1 MEKRFGTF
9 SGVFLPTFLTIIGV
23 IFYLR
28 FGWVV
33 GNAGILGALAIVIL
47 AHVITVSTALSM
59 ASITTNMEVEGGG
72 AYFLISRSLGLEI
85 GGSIGI
91 PLYLSQVIS
100 VALYILGFIESVQ
113 LIFPEVNA
121 TLLAVVVSIIVGVVS
136 AIGADL
142 AVKMQYGIFALILL
156 SLGTIVVSGDYSQ
169 VPVTVGN
176 FQESGNFWMTFAVFF
191 PAVTGILAGV
201 SMSGDLKDPW
211 KNIPKGTFFA
221 IGVTFTIY
229 TLAIFWFGF
238 NVSMEE
244 LMGDKLILI
253 SRTRFPYFIVGGIWA
268 ATLSSALGSMIAA
281 PRTMQALARD
291 AVLPEILGRGS
302 GKSDEPRTATL
313 ISFIIAFVF
322 IVMVNLDFVAPVI
335 TMFFLNTYGAINMV
349 AALENMVG
357 NPSFR
362 PTFKTHWIISFVG
375 ALGSYA
381 VMFLINA
388 AATVVCLIFTL
399 MIYLYVSKKNISRTW
414 GDLRNGI
421 LVALIRMCLL
431 KLRFNERQEKNWK
444 PDILVF
450 SGTPESRGNLVY
462 LAEHFSKG
470 SGIITLV
477 RFIFGRIEDKA
488 GEIAQA
494 KEGLDAFIQERKISA
509 FSEVVV
515 GQDMSETLLENVQSN
530 GIGLLKPNT
539 VLMGLTRKQHKIRP
553 MVDFMRRINYLNKN
567 LLVFSS
573 SDSASAFG
581 KKSSIDIWWGGLE
594 NNGNLM
600 LNMAHLMTLNDD
612 WKGARIRLFSI
623 TKNEGGIEKR
633 KAILEGM
640 LEKLRITAEV
650 KVIVSGDS
658 VESTIKT
665 NSRESDLVI
674 LGLGIPEEG
683 YEENYY
689 NKLLCMTRGMKSILF
704 VRGKVN

>member
-33 GNAGILGALAIVIL
+33 GNAGVLGALGIVVL

-100 VALYILGFIESVQ
+100 VALYVLGFIESVK
-113 LIFPEVNA
+113 LIFPDVNS
-121 TLLAVVVSIIVGVVS
+121 TILSVVVTLIIGIVS

-142 AVKMQYGIFALILL
+142 AVKMQYGIFALILM
-156 SLGTIVVSGDYSQ
+156 SLGTVLISGDYSQ
-169 VPVTVGN
+169 VPVALGSYAD
-176 FQESGNFWMTFAVFF
+176 SGNFWMTFAVFF

-201 SMSGDLKDPW
+201 SMSGDLKDPRR
-211 KNIPKGTFFA
+211 NIPTGTFYA
-221 IGVTFTIY
+221 IGVTFMIY
-229 TLAIFWFGF
+229 TLAIFWFSF
-238 NVSMEE
+238 NIPMEE
-244 LMGDKLILI
+244 LVNDKLILI
-253 SRTRFPYFIVGGIWA
+253 SRTRFPIFIIGGVWA
-268 ATLSSALGSMIAA
+268 ATLSSALGSMISA

-291 AVLPEILGRGS
+291 SVLPKFLGKGS
-302 GKSDEPRTATL
+302 GKSDEPRVATL
-313 ISFIIAFVF
+313 LSFVVAFIFII
-322 IVMVNLDFVAPVI
+322 MVNLDFVAPVI

-349 AALENMVG
+349 AALEKLVS

-362 PTFKTHWIISFVG
+362 PTFKTHWLISLVG
-375 ALGSYA
+375 ALGSYG

-388 AATVVCLIFTL
+388 TATVICLGFTL
-399 MIYLYVSKKNISRTW
+399 MIYLYISKKNITRTW
-414 GDLRNGI
+414 GDLRDGI
-421 LVALIRMCLL
+421 LVSVIRMCLL
-431 KLRFNERQEKNWK
+431 KLRFNEKQEKNWK

-477 RFIFGRIEDKA
+477 RFIFGHIENKLDEVREA
-488 GEIAQA
+488 REN
-494 KEGLDAFIQERKISA
+494 LDAFLRERKLNA

-515 GQDMSETLLENVQSN
+515 GEDMTDTLIETAQIS

-539 VLMGLTRKQHKIRP
+539 VLMGLTKKAHKIKP
-553 MVDFMRRINYLNKN
+553 MMEFMRKISYLNKN
-567 LLVFSS
+567 LLIFSS
-573 SDSASAFG
+573 SGSTAAFG
-581 KKSSIDIWWGGLE
+581 RKKSIDIWWGGLR

-612 WKGARIRLFSI
+612 WKGAKIRILSI
-623 TKNEGGIEKR
+623 TCEGEGMEKR
-633 KAILEGM
+633 KSVLEEM
-640 LEKLRITAEV
+640 LKKQRIGAEV
-650 KVIVSGDS
+650 VVIPVEGS
-658 VESTIKT
+658 VEETIGKISH
-665 NSRESDLVI
+665 NSDLVLMG
-674 LGLGIPEEG
+674 LGLPEKDNEEDYYERMIRLTEG
-683 YEENYY
+683 
-689 NKLLCMTRGMKSILF
+689 LKSVLF
-704 VRGKVN
+704 VKGKVN

>member
-33 GNAGILGALAIVIL
+33 GNAGVLGALAIVVL

-100 VALYILGFIESVQ
+100 VALYVLGFIESVK
-113 LIFPEVNA
+113 LIFPDVNA
-121 TLLAVVVSIIVGVVS
+121 TILSVVVTLIIGIVS

-142 AVKMQYGIFALILL
+142 AVKMQYGIFALILM
-156 SLGTIVVSGDYSQ
+156 SLGTVLVSGDYSQ
-169 VPVTVGN
+169 TPVTLGSYAD
-176 FQESGNFWMTFAVFF
+176 SGNFWMTFAVFF

-201 SMSGDLKDPW
+201 SMSGDLKDPRR
-211 KNIPKGTFFA
+211 NIPTGTFYA
-221 IGVTFTIY
+221 IGVTFLIY
-229 TLAIFWFGF
+229 TLAIFWFAF
-238 NVSMEE
+238 NIPMEE
-244 LMGDKLILI
+244 LVNNKLILI
-253 SRTRFPYFIVGGIWA
+253 SRTRFPIFIIGGVWA
-268 ATLSSALGSMIAA
+268 ATLSSALGSMISA

-291 AVLPEILGRGS
+291 SVLPKFLGRGS
-302 GKSDEPRTATL
+302 GKSDEPRVATL
-313 ISFIIAFVF
+313 LSFAVAFVF
-322 IVMVNLDFVAPVI
+322 IVMVNLDFVAPII

-349 AALENMVG
+349 AALEKLVS

-362 PTFKTHWIISFVG
+362 PTFKTHWFISLVG
-375 ALGSYA
+375 ALGSYG

-388 AATVVCLIFTL
+388 TATVICLAFTL
-399 MIYLYVSKKNISRTW
+399 MIYLYISKKNITRTW
-414 GDLRNGI
+414 GDLRDGI
-421 LVALIRMCLL
+421 LVSVIRMCLL
-431 KLRFNERQEKNWK
+431 KLRFNEKQEKNWK

-477 RFIFGRIEDKA
+477 RFIFGQIENKLD
-488 GEIAQA
+488 EIREA
-494 KEGLDAFIQERKISA
+494 KENLNTFLRERKLNA

-515 GQDMSETLLENVQSN
+515 GEDMADTLIETAQVS

-539 VLMGLTRKQHKIRP
+539 VLMGLTKKAHKIKP
-553 MVDFMRRINYLNKN
+553 MMEFMRKISYLNKN
-567 LLVFSS
+567 LLIFSS
-573 SDSASAFG
+573 SESKAAFG
-581 KKSSIDIWWGGLE
+581 RKESIDIWWGGLR

-612 WKGARIRLFSI
+612 WKGAKIRILSI
-623 TKNEGGIEKR
+623 TGEGEGMEKR
-633 KAILEGM
+633 KSVLEEM
-640 LEKLRITAEV
+640 LEKQRIEAEV
-650 KVIVSGDS
+650 VVIP
-658 VESTIKT
+658 VEGSIEETIGKISH
-665 NSRESDLVI
+665 NSDLVLMG
-674 LGLGIPEEG
+674 LGLPEKDHEEDYYRRLIRLTEG
-683 YEENYY
+683 
-689 NKLLCMTRGMKSILF
+689 LKSVLF
-704 VRGKVN
+704 VKGKVN

>member
-33 GNAGILGALAIVIL
+33 GNAGVLGALGIVVL

-100 VALYILGFIESVQ
+100 VALYVLGFIESVK
-113 LIFPEVNA
+113 LIFPDVNS
-121 TLLAVVVSIIVGVVS
+121 TILSVVVTLIIGIVS

-142 AVKMQYGIFALILL
+142 AVKMQYGIFALILM
-156 SLGTIVVSGDYSQ
+156 SLGTVLISGDYSQ
-169 VPVTVGN
+169 VPVALGSYAD
-176 FQESGNFWMTFAVFF
+176 SGNFWMTFAVFF

-201 SMSGDLKDPW
+201 SMSGDLKDPRR
-211 KNIPKGTFFA
+211 NIPTGTFYA
-221 IGVTFTIY
+221 IGVTFMIY
-229 TLAIFWFGF
+229 TLAIFWFSF
-238 NVSMEE
+238 NIPMEE
-244 LMGDKLILI
+244 LVNDKLILI
-253 SRTRFPYFIVGGIWA
+253 SRTKFPIFIIGGVWA
-268 ATLSSALGSMIAA
+268 ATLSSALGSMISA

-291 AVLPEILGRGS
+291 SVLPKFLGKGS
-302 GKSDEPRTATL
+302 GKSDEPRVATL
-313 ISFIIAFVF
+313 LSFVVAFIFII
-322 IVMVNLDFVAPVI
+322 MVNLDFVAPVI

-349 AALENMVG
+349 AALEKLVS

-362 PTFKTHWIISFVG
+362 PTFKTHWLISLVG
-375 ALGSYA
+375 ALGSYG

-388 AATVVCLIFTL
+388 TATVICLGFTL
-399 MIYLYVSKKNISRTW
+399 MIYLYISKKNITRTW
-414 GDLRNGI
+414 GDLRDGI
-421 LVALIRMCLL
+421 LVSVIRMCLL
-431 KLRFNERQEKNWK
+431 KLRFNEKQEKNWK

-477 RFIFGRIEDKA
+477 RFIFGHIENKLDEVREA
-488 GEIAQA
+488 REN
-494 KEGLDAFIQERKISA
+494 LDAFLRERKLNA

-515 GQDMSETLLENVQSN
+515 GEDMTDTLIETAQIS

-539 VLMGLTRKQHKIRP
+539 VLMGLTKKAHKIKP
-553 MVDFMRRINYLNKN
+553 MMEFMRKISYLNKN
-567 LLVFSS
+567 LLIFSS
-573 SDSASAFG
+573 SGSTAAFG
-581 KKSSIDIWWGGLE
+581 RKKSIDIWWGGLR

-612 WKGARIRLFSI
+612 WKGAKIRILSI
-623 TKNEGGIEKR
+623 TCEGEGMEKR
-633 KAILEGM
+633 KSVLEEM
-640 LEKLRITAEV
+640 LEKQRIGAEV
-650 KVIVSGDS
+650 VVIPVEGS
-658 VESTIKT
+658 VEETIGKISH
-665 NSRESDLVI
+665 NSDLVLMG
-674 LGLGIPEEG
+674 LGLPEKDNEEDYYERMIRLTEG
-683 YEENYY
+683 
-689 NKLLCMTRGMKSILF
+689 LKSVLF
-704 VRGKVN
+704 VKGKVN